1 MAQEKKIKV
10 DVSKIRNAIETG
22 IPLTVTT
29 YTLPHEMEDYIT
41 DILKV
46 FLTELDQNQMVEGL
60 SYCLKELVNNAKK
73 ANTKRVYFE
82 DKKLNLT
89 DPSDY
94 EEGMKNFKQDTLTNI
109 KYYLEQ
115 QRKKGLYIK
124 VSLQT
129 RNNKIKVEVR
139 NKAELTVF
147 EYKRIHDK
155 ITRAQQYNSV
165 EEGIAQL
172 LDDSEG
178 AGLGLVI
185 MILVLRKIGLTDENY
200 QVVSENGETITRM
213 ILPFSGKMQQDISDI
228 SAEFVKLIK
237 GLPEFPENITEINRV
252 INDPNSQMSD
262 IATKISNDVSL
273 TAELLKMVN
282 SAAFALSSPCRSIGE
297 AVKLAGLR
305 GIRNLLFSIG
315 SMKTLMVN
323 SDDDKKELWNHAYR
337 VAFYSYN
344 LARNFLRSDKSCV
357 EDAYVCGL
365 LHDIGRYKGMH
376 TGLNHV
382 IDGYDV
388 LMEEGLP
395 EIARICLTHSF
406 NPRDKVDDIKL
417 DDPAKEKRLKE
428 YIYSTEYDDYDK
440 LVQLA
445 DYMSGAHGIT
455 TIERRF
461 CSVLW
466 RHGLKD
472 PQKDLMALYEL
483 KEYFSKKAGMDIYE
497 LFSEEIMKSSLNG
510 TPGKYQ
516 EEDSGQ
522 KKQNDQRKEN
532 K

>member
-200 QVVSENGETITRM
+200 QVISENGETITRM

-365 LHDIGRYKGMH
+365 LHDMGKIIFETAHKDILDKIDALCKERNVSKGLFERMFAGVNHGEIGALIAQKWNFPQIIVNVIRYHHDPLAAPEDSKKITLLVYFSDLLAHYGE
-376 TGLNHV
+376 GRV
-382 IDGYDV
+382 EYDQFE
-388 LMEEGLP
+388 LEALKLFGISNEEGL
-395 EIARICLTHSF
+395 
-406 NPRDKVDDIKL
+406 KVL
-417 DDPAKEKRLKE
+417 SEK
-428 YIYSTEYDDYDK
+428 
-440 LVQLA
+440 
-445 DYMSGAHGIT
+445 
-455 TIERRF
+455 
-461 CSVLW
+461 
-466 RHGLKD
+466 
-472 PQKDLMALYEL
+472 
-483 KEYFSKKAGMDIYE
+483 MDTA
-497 LFSEEIMKSSLNG
+497 F
-510 TPGKYQ
+510 
-516 EEDSGQ
+516 
-522 KKQNDQRKEN
+522 RKER
-532 K
+532 

>member
-1 MAQEKKIKV
+1 M
-10 DVSKIRNAIETG
+10 
-22 IPLTVTT
+22 
-29 YTLPHEMEDYIT
+29 
-41 DILKV
+41 
-46 FLTELDQNQMVEGL
+46 
-60 SYCLKELVNNAKK
+60 
-73 ANTKRVYFE
+73 
-82 DKKLNLT
+82 NLR
-89 DPSDY
+89 D
-94 EEGMKNFKQDTLTNI
+94 
-109 KYYLEQ
+109 
-115 QRKKGLYIK
+115 
-124 VSLQT
+124 
-129 RNNKIKVEVR
+129 
-139 NKAELTVF
+139 KAEEVF
-147 EYKRIHDK
+147 DWGVKQRTDK
-155 ITRAQQYNSV
+155 LFHLW
-165 EEGIAQL
+165 IAH
-172 LDDSEG
+172 SRGVAE
-178 AGLGLVI
+178 I
-185 MILVLRKIGLTDENY
+185 
-200 QVVSENGETITRM
+200 SETIAKRCGM
-213 ILPFSGKMQQDISDI
+213 D
-228 SAEFVKLIK
+228 A
-237 GLPEFPENITEINRV
+237 
-252 INDPNSQMSD
+252 
-262 IATKISNDVSL
+262 
-273 TAELLKMVN
+273 
-282 SAAFALSSPCRSIGE
+282 
-297 AVKLAGLR
+297 
-305 GIRNLLFSIG
+305 
-315 SMKTLMVN
+315 
-323 SDDDKKELWNHAYR
+323 DK
-337 VAFYSYN
+337 
-344 LARNFLRSDKSCV
+344 
-357 EDAYVCGL
+357 AYVCGL

-483 KEYFSKKAGMDIYE
+483 KEYFSKKAGMDIYK